1 MIKKFFDKLEN
12 IISIFASQTI
22 KQLVL
27 TKNSMIITEVNTSG
41 EVLKKKFEIFSKL
54 EKSSGANETL
64 RFSKFFLAGDT
75 LTITTMSSRVS
86 VTDSVN
92 VLVRLLSADSFT
104 FFVETDV
111 FASFFKNHTS
121 EVTIVIYDN
130 GDIVFKYDKGEFKTY
145 WTDVKAYPSIF
156 QVPEDGKVY
165 VPSDKFIP
173 SMKRAFMFMSND
185 EFRDILRNVLLDVK
199 DGYVNIVTT
208 DQMSMFVNS
217 IFMGDTDQSFQSTI
231 SPEASRILYEY
242 LGDGDKDEMV
252 AISSDGT
259 RLFLTF
265 GDVIIQDVMS
275 AGNFPNYRAVIDK
288 STETSIY
295 SVNRKEWLDSLMSLY
310 IAKSE
315 EGIISVS
322 IEDGRM
328 VLVSRNLNYRKA
340 IRENVDTQI
349 IQGYPISF
357 CFNHNLAVKA
367 VKATSAPIIK
377 LVYSEVTRA
386 FLFKNPDDDKEVIFL
401 IALQS
406 EY

>member
-1 MIKKFFDKLEN
+1 
-12 IISIFASQTI
+12 
-22 KQLVL
+22 
-27 TKNSMIITEVNTSG
+27 MIITEVNTSG
-41 EVLKKKFEIFSKL
+41 AVLKKKFEIFSKL
-54 EKSSGANETL
+54 ERSSGANETL
-64 RFSKFFLAGDT
+64 RFSNFFLTGNT

-92 VLVRLLSADSFT
+92 VSVRLLNADSFT

-121 EVTIVIYDN
+121 DVTIFVYKN
-130 GDIVFKYDKGEFKTY
+130 GDIVIKYEKGEFKTY
-145 WTDVKAYPSIF
+145 WTDVKAFPSIF
-156 QVPEDGKVY
+156 SAPEEVKVY

-217 IFMGDTDQSFQSTI
+217 IFMGDTDQEFESTI

-252 AISSDGT
+252 SISSDGT
-259 RLFLTF
+259 RLFLSF
-265 GDVIIQDVMS
+265 GNVIIQDVMS

-310 IAKSE
+310 TAKSE
-315 EGIISVS
+315 EGVISVS

-357 CFNHNLAVKA
+357 CFSHDLAVKA

-377 LVYSEVTRA
+377 LVYSEAARA